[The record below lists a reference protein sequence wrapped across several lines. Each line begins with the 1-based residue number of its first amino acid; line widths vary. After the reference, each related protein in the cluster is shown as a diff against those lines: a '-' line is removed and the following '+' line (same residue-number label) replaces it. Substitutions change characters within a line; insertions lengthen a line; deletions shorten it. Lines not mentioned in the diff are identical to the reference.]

1 MATFVNE
8 KVSAKLQ
15 FILNK
20 GTPITLNLEENG
32 KFDAPLPIFTTGN
45 HTLLLTGYDIAGN
58 FTSKTREF
66 VVDDTILVAPEDTTG
81 WGITT
86 YNTVVLQKRDSF
98 VVQGTKTV
106 ELGVEEGTRT
116 LKFDLESN
124 WDRSDTTGKLA
135 DTFILSLQNQ
145 NLFSVTETRP
155 SYTPGLVTYDGK
167 KVAIDLTSF
176 PENGNSELVFQL
188 LNQDGDTGSL
198 IEISNLENVVE
209 EEGTVSPTFPPNSPV
224 IPGEEL
230 ELTGFTE
237 TENVA
242 ILFQNQK
249 LNVATGEYTTE
260 VQIQNNGPAISRN
273 VVIVFANLP
282 EGVELVNRSGADKNG
297 NPYVSLRNAIST
309 GGLSTG
315 QLSAPVEVKF
325 TNSNLVQ
332 LDFTPQI
339 LVGGLNVA
347 PNFPTLS
354 SLTVKPGER
363 LSIP

>member
-1 MATFVNE
+1 MIQ
-8 KVSAKLQ
+8 S
-15 FILNK
+15 
-20 GTPITLNLEENG
+20 
-32 KFDAPLPIFTTGN
+32 
-45 HTLLLTGYDIAGN
+45 
-58 FTSKTREF
+58 
-66 VVDDTILVAPEDTTG
+66 
-81 WGITT
+81 
-86 YNTVVLQKRDSF
+86 
-98 VVQGTKTV
+98 TKTV
-106 ELGVEEGTRT
+106 ELEVEEGTRT

-145 NLFSVTETRP
+145 NLFSVSETGP
-155 SYTPGLVTYDGK
+155 SYTPGLVSYDGK

-176 PENGNSELVFQL
+176 SEISGSQLVFQL

-209 EEGTVSPTFPPNSPV
+209 EEGTVSPTFPTNPPTT
-224 IPGEEL
+224 PGPKL
-230 ELTGFTE
+230 ELTGLKT

-249 LNVATGEYTTE
+249 LNATTGEYTTE

-282 EGVELVNRSGADKNG
+282 EGVELVNRSGIDENG
-297 NPYVSLRNAIST
+297 NPYINLRNAIPT

-325 TNSNLVQ
+325 TNPNLVS
-332 LDFTPQI
+332 FNFNPQI

-354 SLTVKPGER
+354 SFTVKPGDTLTIL
-363 LSIP
+363 LSFI